1 MSRECSAA
9 HQGKQ
14 LLFLA
19 VSIGLVF
26 VDDLHQKQVKQT
38 YAYGFWPIQII

>member
-1 MSRECSAA
+1 MIRECLAV

-19 VSIGLVF
+19 ISIGLVF
-26 VDDLHQKQVKQT
+26 VDDLRHKQVKQT
-38 YAYGFWPIQII
+38 YAYGFWPIQIN